1 MEYKE
6 QTTPEFLTE
15 IQEKYGCMDSYVNG
29 GIIGYIIGELIN
41 QQIVAKERQEE
52 QKIDFEKFLEIENIL
67 NKQIKDIMAVE
78 ERESKGV

>member
-41 QQIVAKERQEE
+41 QQTVAKERQEE
-52 QKIDFEKFLEIENIL
+52 QKVDFKKFLEIEIIL
-67 NKQIKDIMAVE
+67 NKQIKDIMAIE
-78 ERESKGV
+78 EGDNKEE